1 MITRIKLKKGFVYE
15 YLHPHWHGIV
25 RIDAIDPTGL
35 CNPKGTP
42 KRVFK
47 NDAGWHND
55 LLTLEPKYFT
65 SEIGHINDYPEYL
78 L

>member
-1 MITRIKLKKGFVYE
+1 MTTKLKVGFIYE
-15 YLHPHWHGIV
+15 YKHPNWHGIV
-25 RIDAIDPTGL
+25 RIDIIDPTGL

-47 NDAGWHND
+47 NKAGWHNS
-55 LLTLEPKYFT
+55 LLTLEPQWFK
-65 SEIGHINDYPEYL
+65 SEIGPIEDHPEYL